1 MLTKT
6 ELSYLKGLKRFG
18 GMPSDQIEFELTNL
32 IANQNGHK
40 VLKKKINELTN
51 KLNKAEK
58 KIENLKEQLN
68 KKDKKI
74 FDLSIQKDQKKLENP
89 IRSNKVNT
97 ANVHQLKRIEIII
110 NDSDKPLKAY
120 SIYKLAGM
128 TKEQCMSGLNYLI
141 HHNIIKCD
149 RGKYESIKK

>member
-1 MLTKT
+1 MLTRT

-40 VLKKKINELTN
+40 ILKKKIKELEN
-51 KLNKAEK
+51 KLKKCEK
-58 KIENLKEQLN
+58 KIENFKETLN
-68 KKDKKI
+68 KKDKQI
-74 FDLSIQKDQKKLENP
+74 FDLSIQKDQKKLEKTTNEY
-89 IRSNKVNT
+89 KT

-110 NDSDKPLKAY
+110 NDSDKPLNAH

-128 TKEQCMSGLNYLI
+128 TKSQCVSGLNYLT
-141 HHNIIKCD
+141 HHNIIKET